1 MATTDCRYQRVIESE
16 TLIDSG
22 TVCWLSTVHSAGGF
36 VLCVSSVL
44 RTGAQ
49 TIQKVYPY
57 FNNLFDTVMDLWMS
71 LQSMLLIH
79 KLQKSF
85 ITETRY
91 KTSCSFVQLILSRL
105 NIHLIYC
112 SFCFCVISYP
122 LWCWKRHTE
131 LYERIKL
138 NRNLIHSLCFKC
150 SNTGFWLANR
160 SLAVKMFLCVS
171 VIVPYSHIIRTIKT
185 L

>member
-122 LWCWKRHTE
+122 LWCWKWQTE

-171 VIVPYSHIIRTIKT
+171 QCHCTLFSHN
-185 L
+185 